1 MASSKPLS
9 RFDSRN
15 LRFSGKGLKCSPEHW
30 RDILVFTI
38 HVPRTCPHPSTL
50 SRSQGQIF
58 SQSHALGWTSVC
70 LYWRLSS
77 EIIFLTSLLLLFL
90 CLFVYKYLF
99 PPLDGKPYGYDV
111 VFQSL
116 SCVWL
121 FVILW
126 TAVHQASLSFTISQ
140 SLLKFM
146 SIQLVMLSNHLILC
160 CPFSCPQF
168 FPASGFFSNELALGI
183 RWPKYWS
190 FSLWL

>member
-1 MASSKPLS
+1 MFPWTLKGYFSIYYSCPKNLSTPINSFQKPGA
-9 RFDSRN
+9 D
-15 LRFSGKGLKCSPEHW
+15 
-30 RDILVFTI
+30 
-38 HVPRTCPHPSTL
+38 
-50 SRSQGQIF
+50 F

-160 CPFSCPQF
+160 CPFFSCPQF
-168 FPASGFFSNELALGI
+168 FPASGFFPMSWLLASGGQSIGASAYDYRSMFVLRG
-183 RWPKYWS
+183 WS
-190 FSLWL
+190 KAWHIVNVK

>member
-1 MASSKPLS
+1 MFPWTLKGYFSIYYSCPKNLSTPINSFQKPGA
-9 RFDSRN
+9 D
-15 LRFSGKGLKCSPEHW
+15 
-30 RDILVFTI
+30 
-38 HVPRTCPHPSTL
+38 
-50 SRSQGQIF
+50 F